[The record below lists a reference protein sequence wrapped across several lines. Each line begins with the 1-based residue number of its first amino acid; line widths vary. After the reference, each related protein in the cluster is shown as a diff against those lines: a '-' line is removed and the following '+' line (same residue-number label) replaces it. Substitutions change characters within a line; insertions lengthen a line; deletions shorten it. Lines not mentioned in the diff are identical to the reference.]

1 MSLEFRFANQ
11 QDLNTIVEIEN
22 ASMSSPWTL
31 DSYKEALDSDH
42 AFIMVADEA
51 GVCVGFAVFYLTA
64 PESELPDIVV
74 SESYRGRGIG
84 KLLLDASLRE
94 LSLRGVDTVFLEVRV
109 SNERARALYEKMGFE
124 EIGRRKYFYSDPIE
138 DAICMRLEIDS

>member
-22 ASMSSPWTL
+22 ASMSSPWSL

-84 KLLLDASLRE
+84 KLLLDASIRQ

-109 SNERARALYEKMGFE
+109 SNERARTLYEKMGFE

>member
-22 ASMSSPWTL
+22 ASMSSPWSL

-84 KLLLDASLRE
+84 KLLLDASLRQ

>member
-109 SNERARALYEKMGFE
+109 SNERAQALYEKMGFE

>member
-31 DSYKEALDSDH
+31 DSYKEALDSNH
-42 AFIMVADEA
+42 AFIMVADEE

-109 SNERARALYEKMGFE
+109 SNERAQALYEKMGFE

>member
-74 SESYRGRGIG
+74 SESHRGRGIG

>member
-22 ASMSSPWTL
+22 ASMSSPWSL

-74 SESYRGRGIG
+74 SESYRGRGLG
-84 KLLLDASLRE
+84 KLLLDASIRQ

-109 SNERARALYEKMGFE
+109 SNERARTLYEKMGFE
-124 EIGRRKYFYSDPIE
+124 EIGRRKYFYSNPIE

>member
-22 ASMSSPWTL
+22 ASMSSPWSL

-84 KLLLDASLRE
+84 KLLLDASIRQ

-109 SNERARALYEKMGFE
+109 SNERARTLYEKMGFE
-124 EIGRRKYFYSDPIE
+124 EIGRRKYFYSNPIE

>member
-11 QDLNTIVEIEN
+11 HDLNTIVEIEN
-22 ASMSSPWTL
+22 ASMSSPWSL
-31 DSYKEALDSDH
+31 DSYKEALDSNH

-84 KLLLDASLRE
+84 KLLLDASLRQ

>member
-31 DSYKEALDSDH
+31 DSYKEALDSNH
-42 AFIMVADEA
+42 AFIMVADEE

>member
-22 ASMSSPWTL
+22 ASMSSPWSL
-31 DSYKEALDSDH
+31 DSYKEALDSNH

-84 KLLLDASLRE
+84 KLLLDASLRQ

>member
-22 ASMSSPWTL
+22 ASMSSPWSL

>member
-31 DSYKEALDSDH
+31 DSYKEALDSNH

-109 SNERARALYEKMGFE
+109 SNERAQALYEKMGFE

>member
-22 ASMSSPWTL
+22 ASMSSPWSL
-31 DSYKEALDSDH
+31 GSYKEALDSDH